1 MQFYRAFEDK
11 HRGSHETIKQR
22 LQVYLPFILPLQ
34 GLYDD
39 CRALDVG
46 CGRGE
51 WLETLV
57 ENGFNATGVD
67 LDEGMLEACQAR
79 HLPAEKADALLYL
92 KAMPSDS
99 LCVLTGFHIVEHI
112 PFDDLKQLVAEAN
125 RVLKPGGLLI
135 LETPNAENLIV
146 GTQNFYLDPTHEK
159 PIPHML
165 LEFLVSFSG
174 FARSKLL
181 RLQENPAL
189 VVSPTVGLMD
199 VIGGTSPDYAII
211 AQKDAGTLDVSAF
224 DPAFD
229 AAYGLSLDELV
240 RRYEETQSS
249 KFAELARLYEET
261 QSSKLGE
268 LARLYEETQ
277 SSMLGELARLYEETQ
292 SSRLGELARL
302 YEETQSSRLG
312 ELEQRL
318 VTNQK
323 VTLGEFEHRFDEV
336 QTAMLDDLR
345 SRLASNQAEKLKEQ
359 CEILTSTASLL
370 ESRFDHVAREYSA
383 MTNQVDDVKAA
394 VLDFKLDK
402 LKTANIALENANTSL
417 EFANASLVK
426 LLDESSRNAHMWY
439 TEAENRLSQ
448 INALKDDAAHK
459 DERIKALTG
468 EHHSL
473 NEYLTQLKNSTSWR
487 VTSPL
492 RGGAVLGRSVTS
504 SPSQTLK
511 RAIKRVLKGVLNRPG
526 LRKNVKRVLFR
537 IPGLQTR
544 LQALAARLRAET
556 VVTPQTVQYPE
567 PTPSFTPDPSD
578 VPAAPAHLT
587 ENAKAIYNRLNS
599 NEQRKDTN

>member
-112 PFDDLKQLVAEAN
+112 PFDDLKQLVAEGN

-189 VVSPTVGLMD
+189 VDSPTVGLMD

-229 AAYGLSLDELV
+229 AAYGLSLDELAH
-240 RRYEETQSS
+240 RFEENQT
-249 KFAELARLYEET
+249 ERL
-261 QSSKLGE
+261 SD
-268 LARLYEETQ
+268 
-277 SSMLGELARLYEETQ
+277 
-292 SSRLGELARL
+292 
-302 YEETQSSRLG
+302 
-312 ELEQRL
+312 LEQRL
-318 VTNQK
+318 EANQSA
-323 VTLGEFEHRFDEV
+323 T
-336 QTAMLDDLR
+336 LDDLQ
-345 SRLASNQAEKLKEQ
+345 SRLESNQAERLEEQ
-359 CEILTSTASLL
+359 REILDSTAALL
-370 ESRFDHVAREYSA
+370 NSRFDHVAREYSA
-383 MTNQVDDVKAA
+383 MTHQVDDVKAA

-402 LKTANIALENANTSL
+402 LKTANTSLENANTSL

-448 INALKDDAAHK
+448 INALKEDAAHK
-459 DERIKALTG
+459 DERIKALAG

-473 NEYLTQLKNSTSWR
+473 NESLTQLKNSTSWR

-504 SPSQTLK
+504 SPSRTLK
-511 RAIKRVLKGVLNRPG
+511 RVIKRVLKGVLNRPG

>member
-189 VVSPTVGLMD
+189 VDSPTVGLMD

-249 KFAELARLYEET
+249 KFGELARLYEET

-277 SSMLGELARLYEETQ
+277 SSM
-292 SSRLGELARL
+292 
-302 YEETQSSRLG
+302 LG

-402 LKTANIALENANTSL
+402 LKAANIALENANTSL

-448 INALKDDAAHK
+448 INALKEDAAHK
-459 DERIKALTG
+459 DERIKALAG

-473 NEYLTQLKNSTSWR
+473 NESLTQLKNSTSWR

-504 SPSQTLK
+504 SPSRTFK
-511 RAIKRVLKGVLNRPG
+511 RAIKKVLKGVLNRPG

>member
-1 MQFYRAFEDK
+1 MTQQFYRAFEDK

-112 PFDDLKQLVAEAN
+112 PFEDLKQLVAEAN

-174 FARSKLL
+174 FSRSKLL
-181 RLQENPAL
+181 RLQENPTL
-189 VVSPTVGLMD
+189 VDSPTVGLMD
-199 VIGGTSPDYAII
+199 VIGGASPDYAIV
-211 AQKDAGTLDVSAF
+211 AQKDTETLDMSAF
-224 DPAFD
+224 DSAFD
-229 AAYGLSLDELV
+229 AAYGLSLDELA
-240 RRYEETQSS
+240 RRYEETQ
-249 KFAELARLYEET
+249 A
-261 QSSKLGE
+261 SKLGE
-268 LARLYEETQ
+268 
-277 SSMLGELARLYEETQ
+277 M
-292 SSRLGELARL
+292 
-302 YEETQSSRLG
+302 
-312 ELEQRL
+312 EQRL
-318 VTNQK
+318 AANQT
-323 VTLGEFEHRFDEV
+323 VTLGEFQQRFDEI
-336 QTAMLDDLR
+336 QTAKLDDLQ
-345 SRLASNQAEKLKEQ
+345 SRLVDNQAEKLEEQ
-359 CEILTSTASLL
+359 REILDSTAALL
-370 ESRFDHVAREYSA
+370 NSRFDHVAREYSA
-383 MTNQVDDVKAA
+383 MTHQVDDVKAA
-394 VLDFKLDK
+394 VLEFKLDK
-402 LKTANIALENANTSL
+402 LKTANASLENANTSL

-459 DERIKALTG
+459 DERIKTLAG

-511 RAIKRVLKGVLNRPG
+511 RAVKRVLKGVLNRPG

>member
-1 MQFYRAFEDK
+1 MTQQFYRAFEDK

-189 VVSPTVGLMD
+189 VDSPTVGLMD

-211 AQKDAGTLDVSAF
+211 AQKDAGTLDLSVF
-224 DPAFD
+224 DQAFD
-229 AAYGLSLDELV
+229 AAYGLSLDELS
-240 RRYEETQSS
+240 RRFEETQ
-249 KFAELARLYEET
+249 AA
-261 QSSKLGE
+261 KLGE
-268 LARLYEETQ
+268 
-277 SSMLGELARLYEETQ
+277 M
-292 SSRLGELARL
+292 
-302 YEETQSSRLG
+302 
-312 ELEQRL
+312 EQRL
-318 VTNQK
+318 ATNQT
-323 VTLGEFEHRFDEV
+323 VMLGEFEHRFDEV
-336 QTAMLDDLR
+336 QTAKLDDLQ
-345 SRLASNQAEKLKEQ
+345 SRLVSNQAEKLEEQ
-359 CEILTSTASLL
+359 RGILDSTAALL
-370 ESRFDHVAREYSA
+370 NSRFDHVAREYSA

-402 LKTANIALENANTSL
+402 LKAANSSLENANTSL

-426 LLDESSRNAHMWY
+426 LLDDSSRNAHMWY

-448 INALKDDAAHK
+448 INALRDDVAHK
-459 DERIKALTG
+459 EERIRALSA
-468 EHHSL
+468 EHHVL
-473 NEYLTQLKNSTSWR
+473 NEYVSQLKNSTSWR
-487 VTSPL
+487 VTGPL
-492 RGGAVLGRSVTS
+492 RGGAMLGRSVTS
-504 SPSQTLK
+504 SPSRTFK
-511 RAIKRVLKGVLNRPG
+511 RAIKKVLKGVLNRPG

-567 PTPSFTPDPSD
+567 PMPSFTPDPSD

-599 NEQRKDTN
+599 NEQRKDSN

>member
-1 MQFYRAFEDK
+1 MTQQFYRAFEDE

-189 VVSPTVGLMD
+189 VDSPAVGLMD
-199 VIGGTSPDYAII
+199 VIGGTSPDYAIV
-211 AQKDAGTLDVSAF
+211 AQKDQGMLDVSVF
-224 DPAFD
+224 DQAFD
-229 AAYGLSLDELV
+229 AAYGLSLDDLS
-240 RRYEETQSS
+240 RRFEETQALR
-249 KFAELARLYEET
+249 F
-261 QSSKLGE
+261 
-268 LARLYEETQ
+268 
-277 SSMLGELARLYEETQ
+277 
-292 SSRLGELARL
+292 
-302 YEETQSSRLG
+302 G

-318 VTNQK
+318 AANQNVMLGEMEQRLATNQN
-323 VTLGEFEHRFDEV
+323 VMLGDLEQRVGET
-336 QTAMLDDLR
+336 QTVALDDLK
-345 SRLASNQAEKLKEQ
+345 SRLESHQAERLEEQ
-359 CEILTSTASLL
+359 REIVSNTAALLTG
-370 ESRFDHVAREYSA
+370 RIDHVEREYYA
-383 MTNQVDDVKAA
+383 MTNQVDEVKAA

-402 LKTANIALENANTSL
+402 LKAANTSLESANTSL
-417 EFANASLVK
+417 EFSNASLVK

-448 INALKDDAAHK
+448 INALRDDVAHRE
-459 DERIKALTG
+459 ERIKALSA
-468 EHHSL
+468 EHHVL
-473 NEYLTQLKNSTSWR
+473 NEYVSQLKNSTSWR
-487 VTSPL
+487 VTGPL
-492 RGGAVLGRSVTS
+492 RGGAMLGRSVTS
-504 SPSQTLK
+504 SPSRTLK
-511 RAIKRVLKGVLNRPG
+511 RAIKKVLKGVLNRPG

-578 VPAAPAHLT
+578 APAAPAHLT

-599 NEQRKDTN
+599 NEQRKDSN

>member
-1 MQFYRAFEDK
+1 MTQQFYRAFEDK

-189 VVSPTVGLMD
+189 VDSPTVGLMD

-211 AQKDAGTLDVSAF
+211 AQKDAGTLDLSVF
-224 DPAFD
+224 DQAFD
-229 AAYGLSLDELV
+229 AAYGLSLDELS
-240 RRYEETQSS
+240 RRFEETQ
-249 KFAELARLYEET
+249 AA
-261 QSSKLGE
+261 KLGE
-268 LARLYEETQ
+268 
-277 SSMLGELARLYEETQ
+277 M
-292 SSRLGELARL
+292 
-302 YEETQSSRLG
+302 
-312 ELEQRL
+312 EQRL
-318 VTNQK
+318 ATNQT
-323 VTLGEFEHRFDEV
+323 VMLGEFEHRFDEV
-336 QTAMLDDLR
+336 QTAKLDDLQ
-345 SRLASNQAEKLKEQ
+345 SRLVSNQAEKLEEQ
-359 CEILTSTASLL
+359 RGILDSTAALL
-370 ESRFDHVAREYSA
+370 NSRFDHVAREYSA

-402 LKTANIALENANTSL
+402 LKAANSSLENANTSL

-426 LLDESSRNAHMWY
+426 LLDDSSRNAHMWY

-448 INALKDDAAHK
+448 INALRDDVAHK
-459 DERIKALTG
+459 EERIRALSA
-468 EHHSL
+468 EHHVL
-473 NEYLTQLKNSTSWR
+473 NEYVSQLKNSTSWR
-487 VTSPL
+487 VTGPL
-492 RGGAVLGRSVTS
+492 RGGAMLGRSVTS
-504 SPSQTLK
+504 SPSRTFK
-511 RAIKRVLKGVLNRPG
+511 RAIKKVLKGVLNRPG

>member
-1 MQFYRAFEDK
+1 MEFYRAFEDK

-79 HLPAEKADALLYL
+79 QLPAEKADALVYL
-92 KAMPSDS
+92 RGMPNDS
-99 LCVLTGFHIVEHI
+99 LCVVSGFHIVEHI
-112 PFDDLKQLVAEAN
+112 PFDGLKLLVVEAN

-174 FARSKLL
+174 FTRSKLL

-189 VVSPTVGLMD
+189 ADSPTVGLMD
-199 VIGGTSPDYAII
+199 VIGGTSPDYAIV
-211 AQKDAGTLDVSAF
+211 AQKDPGTLDVSAF
-224 DPAFD
+224 DQAFD
-229 AAYGLSLDELV
+229 TAYGLSLDELS
-240 RRYEETQSS
+240 RRFEETQAL
-249 KFAELARLYEET
+249 KF
-261 QSSKLGE
+261 
-268 LARLYEETQ
+268 
-277 SSMLGELARLYEETQ
+277 
-292 SSRLGELARL
+292 
-302 YEETQSSRLG
+302 G

-318 VTNQK
+318 ATNQT
-323 VTLGEFEHRFDEV
+323 VMLGYLEQRVGET
-336 QTAMLDDLR
+336 QTAALDDLK
-345 SRLASNQAEKLKEQ
+345 SRIESNLAERLEEQREIVSNTAAL
-359 CEILTSTASLL
+359 LTG
-370 ESRFDHVAREYSA
+370 RIDHVQREYSA
-383 MTNQVDDVKAA
+383 MTNQVDEVKAA

-402 LKTANIALENANTSL
+402 LKTANTSLESANTSL

-448 INALKDDAAHK
+448 IHALKDDAALK
-459 DERIKALTG
+459 DERIKALTA
-468 EHHSL
+468 EHQFL
-473 NEYLTQLKNSTSWR
+473 NEDLAQIKNSTSWR
-487 VTSPL
+487 VTGPL
-492 RGGAVLGRSVTS
+492 RGGAMLGRSVTS
-504 SPSQTLK
+504 SPSGTVK
-511 RAIKRVLKGVLNRPG
+511 RAIKKALRGVLNRPG
-526 LRKNVKRVLFR
+526 LRKNIKRVLFR
-537 IPGLQTR
+537 IPGLQAR
-544 LQALAARLRAET
+544 LQALAARLRAEAM
-556 VVTPQTVQYPE
+556 VTPQTVQYPE
-567 PTPSFTPDPSD
+567 STPVHTPDRSDAPTP
-578 VPAAPAHLT
+578 PAHLT

>member
-1 MQFYRAFEDK
+1 VTEQFYRAFEDK

-34 GLYDD
+34 GLYGD

-79 HLPAEKADALLYL
+79 QLPAEKADALVYL
-92 KAMPSDS
+92 RSMPSDS
-99 LCVLTGFHIVEHI
+99 LCVVSGFHIVEHI
-112 PFDDLKQLVAEAN
+112 PFDDLKLLVAEAN

-174 FARSKLL
+174 FTRSKLL
-181 RLQENPAL
+181 RLQENTAL
-189 VVSPTVGLMD
+189 ADSPNVGLMD

-211 AQKDAGTLDVSAF
+211 AQKDSGRLDVSAF

-229 AAYGLSLDELV
+229 AAYGLSLDDLS
-240 RRYEETQSS
+240 RRFEETQ
-249 KFAELARLYEET
+249 AA
-261 QSSKLGE
+261 KLGE
-268 LARLYEETQ
+268 
-277 SSMLGELARLYEETQ
+277 M
-292 SSRLGELARL
+292 
-302 YEETQSSRLG
+302 
-312 ELEQRL
+312 EQRL
-318 VTNQK
+318 ATNQT
-323 VTLGEFEHRFDEV
+323 VTFGEL
-336 QTAMLDDLR
+336 Q
-345 SRLASNQAEKLKEQ
+345 SRLEANQAEKLEEQ
-359 CEILTSTASLL
+359 REIMSSTAALL
-370 ESRFDHVAREYSA
+370 NQRIDHVELEYSA
-383 MTNQVDDVKAA
+383 MTNQVQDVKAA

-402 LKTANIALENANTSL
+402 LKSANTSLENANTSL

-448 INALKDDAAHK
+448 INTLKEDVAQR
-459 DERIKALTG
+459 DERIRALHA
-468 EHHSL
+468 EHHVL
-473 NEYLTQLKNSTSWR
+473 NEHVGQIKNSTSWR

-492 RGGAVLGRSVTS
+492 RGGAMLGRSVTS
-504 SPSQTLK
+504 SPSRTLK
-511 RAIKRVLKGVLNRPG
+511 RAIKKVLKGVLNRPG
-526 LRKNVKRVLFR
+526 LRKNIKRVLFR
-537 IPGLQTR
+537 IPGVQTR
-544 LQALAARLRAET
+544 LQALAARLRADA
-556 VVTPQTVQYPE
+556 VVAPQTVQYPE
-567 PTPSFTPDPSD
+567 PMPAYNPDPGNT
-578 VPAAPAHLT
+578 PPPPAHLT

-599 NEQRKDTN
+599 NEQRKDSN